1 MNLISLFDN
10 SRHIEEFESGKT
22 IFEEGTPGHV
32 MYVILDGEVEVRIRH
47 ELIEVLGPGEILG
60 EMALIDTNARSA
72 TAVVRSK
79 CRLALVDE
87 HSFLFLVE
95 ETPFF
100 ALHVM
105 RVLVHRLRRTM
116 GVPEGEPP
124 LHLPGTRSATTT
136 QG

>member
-1 MNLISLFDN
+1 
-10 SRHIEEFESGKT
+10 
-22 IFEEGTPGHV
+22 
-32 MYVILDGEVEVRIRH
+32 MYVVLDGDVEVRIRH

-60 EMALIDTNARSA
+60 EMALIDTKARSA
-72 TAVVRSK
+72 TAVARSK

-116 GVPEGEPP
+116 GIMEGEPP
-124 LHLPGTRSATTT
+124 LHLPGARLAATP
-136 QG
+136 QS